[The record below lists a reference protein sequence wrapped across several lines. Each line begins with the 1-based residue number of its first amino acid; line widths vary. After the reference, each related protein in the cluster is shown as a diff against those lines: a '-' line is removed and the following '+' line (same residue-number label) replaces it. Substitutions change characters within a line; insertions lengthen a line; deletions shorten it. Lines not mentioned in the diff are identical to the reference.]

1 MGLLDLFCDVVEVTA
16 NVTKVVIAP
25 IEVVAKGAKEVTKV
39 VADLAE
45 EAKDAITK

>member
-16 NVTKVVIAP
+16 NVTEVIIAP
-25 IEVVAKGAKEVTKV
+25 VEVAAKGAKEATKV
-39 VADLAE
+39 VADLVE